1 MDYILIMEFCF
12 RLDDGYNHNTSCTVT
27 VSVNDLHDETPNI
40 TNPTNNTVFHTI
52 ENDQSGLNSTFY
64 FAINATDLDFN
75 ETLTFAISSAIPAS
89 GLSKFYIDQTPLSV
103 SHTNALIKV
112 VGGQTLDYDI
122 EPVYIL
128 AIG

>member
-1 MDYILIMEFCF
+1 M
-12 RLDDGYNHNTSCTVT
+12 T

-40 TNPTNNTVFHTI
+40 TNPTNSTVFYTI

-75 ETLTFAISSAIPAS
+75 ETLTFTIASATPAS
-89 GLSKFYIDQTPLSV
+89 GLSKFYIEQAPLFV
-103 SHTNALIKV
+103 SYTNALIKV
-112 VGGQTLDYDI
+112 VGGQTLDYEA

-128 AIG
+128 AIGYVNYIFILLEFLY